1 MAKKA
6 PAGRVKRLP
15 APRARKSPARATKGR
30 ARTKPTASAPRKA
43 ATAAAPAK
51 TFGARS
57 VTFALDVRPDGL
69 EPLLGAAYMMTD
81 RCYVSLGGDR
91 RRTLEVTLEG
101 RQGAEGAALKEL
113 AELFERELATQRV
126 RWAIARK
133 NLPVREYIAEQAV
146 RQAQGGA
153 APQAGQPQPQQEEL
167 SAEQRKEIDALIA
180 EVEAEIQS
188 LKGSD
193 PENLS
198 APWETKHR
206 PG

>member
-6 PAGRVKRLP
+6 PARRSKRVP
-15 APRARKSPARATKGR
+15 AARAK
-30 ARTKPTASAPRKA
+30 KA
-43 ATAAAPAK
+43 APKKAAKKAPSATLPK
-51 TFGARS
+51 TFAAGS

-81 RCYVSLGGDR
+81 RCFVALGGDR
-91 RRTLEVTLEG
+91 RKRIEVTLEG
-101 RQGAEGAALKEL
+101 RKPLEGAALREL
-113 AELFERELATQRV
+113 ADLFEREVATQRV
-126 RWAIARK
+126 RWAVARK

-146 RQAQGGA
+146 RLA
-153 APQAGQPQPQQEEL
+153 QAGTAPAAAEPKQEEEL
-167 SAEQRKEIDALIA
+167 SAEQRKEIDSLIA

-188 LKGSD
+188 LKGSAAD

-198 APWETKHR
+198 APWEAKRR